1 VIKALKGI
9 RGFIIGFMCCAILSA
24 TVAYAQDSSQIEV
37 YYNDLKYMFDGV
49 QKKPIV
55 NQGFIHSGTT
65 YVPLR
70 FISEALGKE
79 VSWDGDNNTIWVG
92 KKPGKMILLSGMDYA
107 RVDGAAQNDYLTFD
121 KWNAKDDNKHTYGSE
136 LIIAGK
142 TFSHGLG
149 IYLGEHSNGWGSVD
163 YNLKGDYKQIYGYL
177 GIDDYYKNSN
187 AEGIIRIYGDGK
199 EIYTSP
205 SLKGGDEPI
214 RIDVNITS
222 VLKLRI
228 KFESNKKE
236 DLDIVFT
243 EAHLVQ

>member
-1 VIKALKGI
+1 MIRALK
-9 RGFIIGFMCCAILSA
+9 RSKGFMMGFMCCAILTT
-24 TVAYAQDSSQIEV
+24 TVAYAQDSTQIEV
-37 YYNDLKYMFDGV
+37 YFNNLKYMIDGV

-79 VSWDGDNNTIWVG
+79 VSWDGATDTIWVG
-92 KKPGKMILLSGMDYA
+92 KMTGKSVLLSGMDFA
-107 RVDGAAQNDYLTFD
+107 RVDGAAENDYLTFD
-121 KWNAKDDNKHTYGSE
+121 KWNGKDDTKHRFGSE
-136 LIIAGK
+136 FTIAGS
-142 TFSHGLG
+142 TYTHGLG
-149 IYLGEHSNGWGSVD
+149 IYLGGFSDGWGSVD
-163 YNLKGDYKQIYGYL
+163 YNLKGNYKQIYGFL
-177 GIDDYYKNSN
+177 GVDDYDRNSD
-187 AEGIIRIYGDGK
+187 AVGVVRIYGDGK

-205 SLKGGDEPI
+205 SLKGGDEPL
-214 RIDVNITS
+214 RIDVNLTG

-236 DLDIVFT
+236 DLDLVFT